1 VAEVST
7 AQVSRLLREK
17 ILALS
22 LFSRLPLRLQKFYT
36 RRLLLSWAF
45 VANGRMSHGFS
56 QDSFMSQSLL
66 PIQTIAGKLNLPE
79 AYFEPIGR
87 HGAKL
92 NLGILSDP
100 AFPARG
106 KLVLV
111 TATTPT
117 ASGEGKTVTS
127 IGLTQGL
134 EYIGKKAII
143 TSREPS
149 LGPVFGMKGGAA
161 GGGKSQIEPSQKI
174 NLHFH
179 GDFHAITSAHNLLS
193 ALIDAHL
200 FHGNDLDLDAAQ
212 ITWPRTMDMNDRA
225 LRRITIDIGE
235 KKGVLTRNTGFV
247 ITAASE
253 VMAIL
258 ALASSLEDLR
268 RRLNAIVIG
277 VTRAGKPVRAAD
289 LGATGAMMALLSE
302 AILPNLAQTTEGTP
316 AMVHTGPFANIAHGT
331 SSVISHHM
339 GIRLADYAVNE
350 AGFAADLGAEKYFDI
365 VMRSSG
371 IAPACAVLVTTV
383 QSLRN
388 QGESDLDR
396 GAPNLIRHIQ
406 NLKQFGVPTVVA
418 INRFPTDTEADLKK
432 LADYCEQQ
440 GAVSA
445 LSEAFTK
452 GGAGAATLA
461 EKVVETINKNPSP
474 KVEPIYSLEAS
485 LEKKIESVATK
496 IYGAAGVTL
505 SDKARAKLQ
514 QFKDWNSAG
523 LPVCIAK
530 TQYSFSDN
538 PKLLGAPTGW
548 TLNISDASLSA
559 GAGFVVAIA
568 GNMMLMPGLPKV
580 SRAASVDVNEKGE
593 IIGI

>member
-1 VAEVST
+1 
-7 AQVSRLLREK
+7 
-17 ILALS
+17 
-22 LFSRLPLRLQKFYT
+22 
-36 RRLLLSWAF
+36 
-45 VANGRMSHGFS
+45 
-56 QDSFMSQSLL
+56 MSQSLL
-66 PIQTIAGKLNLPE
+66 PIQTIAGKLKLPE

-92 NLGILSDP
+92 NLDILSDP
-100 AFPARG
+100 AFPCRG
-106 KLVLV
+106 KLILV

-134 EYIGKKAII
+134 ECIGRRAII

-179 GDFHAITSAHNLLS
+179 GDFHAITTAHNLLA
-193 ALIDAHL
+193 ALIDAHV
-200 FHGNDLDLDAAQ
+200 FHGNDLDLDVDQ

-225 LRRITIDIGE
+225 LRRISIDIGE
-235 KKGVLTRNTGFV
+235 KKGALTRSTGFV

-253 VMAIL
+253 VMAIM
-258 ALASSLEDLR
+258 ALANSLEDLR
-268 RRLNAIVIG
+268 RRLDAIVIG
-277 VTRAGKPVRAAD
+277 VTRSGKPVRAAD

-302 AILPNLAQTTEGTP
+302 AILPNLVQTTEGTP
-316 AMVHTGPFANIAHGT
+316 AMVHTGPFGNIAHGT
-331 SSVISHHM
+331 SSVISHNM
-339 GIRLADYAVNE
+339 GIRLADYVVNE

-388 QGESDLDR
+388 QGEGDLER
-396 GAPNLIRHIQ
+396 GAPNLVRHIQ
-406 NLKQFGVPTVVA
+406 NLKQFGVPIVVA
-418 INRFPTDTEADLKK
+418 INRFPTDMEADLKR
-432 LADYCEQQ
+432 LADYCAQQ

-452 GGAGAATLA
+452 GGAGAAALA
-461 EKVVETINKNPSP
+461 EKVVETIEQTPAPN
-474 KVEPIYSLEAS
+474 VQPIYKLEDPP
-485 LEKKIESVATK
+485 EKKIESVATK
-496 IYGAAGVTL
+496 IYGAAGVNF

-514 QFKDWNSAG
+514 QFKDWCFAK

-530 TQYSFSDN
+530 TQYSFTDN

-548 TLNISDASLSA
+548 TLNINDASLSA
-559 GAGFVVAIA
+559 GAGFIVAIA

-580 SRAASVDVNEKGE
+580 SRAASVDVNAKGE